1 VRAPLHIIYHSLI
14 RLTPF
19 PLPPGFANYTS
30 TPPSALNADITRLYR
45 AITTNE
51 ETVTSLAQRQEDLIQ
66 ESKTELHMKQEL
78 EWEIKRL
85 QESLAFHL
93 REIKNIEIRE
103 ELRQFQLRELNDLG
117 TVTLVQALREETP
130 EEFRTEARNDESL
143 GVGGGRSRN

>member
-1 VRAPLHIIYHSLI
+1 VRVLLHIIYHSFI
-14 RLTPF
+14 PLTPF
-19 PLPPGFANYTS
+19 PLPPGFANYTG
-30 TPPSALNADITRLYR
+30 TPPSSLNADITHLYR

-51 ETVTSLAQRQEDLIQ
+51 ETVTSLVQQQGDLIQ
-66 ESKTELHMKQEL
+66 ESKTELHMKEEL
-78 EWEIKRL
+78 ELEVKRL

-130 EEFRTEARNDESL
+130 EEFRTESRNDEESL
-143 GVGGGRSRN
+143 GVGGE